1 LSDRA
6 FEWSMISLTLVVIV
20 WMVCSILFLHLPIAW
35 AIISGFVIEVGVG
48 VYLLYR
54 WGQSYLERTR

>member
-1 LSDRA
+1 MSDKV
-6 FEWSMISLTLVVIV
+6 FEWSMTGLTLLVIAWV
-20 WMVCSILFLHLPIAW
+20 VCSILFLHLPVVW
-35 AIISGFVIEVGVG
+35 AIISGFVTEVGVG